1 MGIVRLE
8 RMNRRL
14 ATLSA
19 VPLFLLLAGCG
30 SVEEAAGNAAS
41 EAASKVATAAAEE
54 VNKQICA
61 VVQDGLV
68 SVEDKQVLGGLVTAA
83 RTAGV
88 PAEITTPLNQI
99 AEAGDD
105 VPAESVQ
112 ALKDACSA

>member
-1 MGIVRLE
+1 
-8 RMNRRL
+8 
-14 ATLSA
+14 
-19 VPLFLLLAGCG
+19 
-30 SVEEAAGNAAS
+30 
-41 EAASKVATAAAEE
+41 
-54 VNKQICA
+54 

-99 AEAGDD
+99 AEAGDEA
-105 VPAESVQ
+105 PAESVQ